1 MFLAARRSG
10 WFVAAAAVF
19 LSCGDLIAEVINYQG
34 QLRVDGAA
42 PTGTGQ
48 FKFAIINDQGMPVW
62 RSNEMTLPISNGVY
76 NVRLGDTAAAMPD
89 IASGLLTSGAR
100 LRVWFN
106 DRSSGW
112 QQAGGDVPLASNP
125 SAGPGAMANSQA
137 EAILSELRE
146 IKTLL
151 ARQSPAARAPAPGP
165 VPHAEPQIVTIPI
178 NDGPSLGKADAP
190 IVLVEFT
197 DFQCG
202 FCKKFHDETFPALKK
217 TFVDTGKVR
226 VLTRNLPLNFHPQAE
241 PAARAGFCANQQKK
255 FWPMR
260 EALFKISASLS
271 PEAIENAAKEAG
283 LDLDAFRK
291 CIEKPETKAAITVDG
306 NVAQAAAIGGTPTF
320 VLGKI
325 DNGKVTGVKIV
336 GAQSQ
341 AAFEAEINK
350 ALSSIKAPVK
360 TASKI
365 DGQ

>member
-1 MFLAARRSG
+1 
-10 WFVAAAAVF
+10 
-19 LSCGDLIAEVINYQG
+19 
-34 QLRVDGAA
+34 
-42 PTGTGQ
+42 
-48 FKFAIINDQGMPVW
+48 
-62 RSNEMTLPISNGVY
+62 MTLPISNGVY
-76 NVRLGDTAAAMPD
+76 NVRLGDTAAGMPD
-89 IASGLLTSGAR
+89 IANRLLTSGAK
-100 LRVWFN
+100 LRVWYN
-106 DRSSGW
+106 DRNSGW

-125 SAGPGAMANSQA
+125 SGGAGAIANSQA
-137 EAILSELRE
+137 EAILTELRE

-151 ARQSPAARAPAPGP
+151 ARQSPAARAPPQQ
-165 VPHAEPQIVTIPI
+165 HAEPQIVTIPI
-178 NDGPSLGKADAP
+178 SDGPSLGKAGAP

-226 VLTRNLPLNFHPQAE
+226 ILTRNLPLNFHQQAE
-241 PAARAGFCANQQKK
+241 PAARAGFCANQQNK

-260 EALFKISASLS
+260 ETLFKISNALS
-271 PEAIENAAKEAG
+271 PEAIENAAKEAS
-283 LDLDAFRK
+283 LDLDVFRK
-291 CIEKPETKAAITVDG
+291 CIEKPETKAAITVDE

-336 GAQSQ
+336 GAQPQ

-350 ALSSIKAPVK
+350 ALSAIKAPVK

-365 DGQ
+365 NGQ